1 MPSLSKTVLILQ
13 HHQNTLKIRNRLIMI
28 TFIKIFLES
37 ISQAIGQLRSNKLR
51 SLLSLLGI
59 TIGIFS
65 IIAVDSSVDSL
76 EDNIRGSFEKLGRDV
91 IFINKMSWGEDP
103 GKSYWKFMRR
113 PSPSYD
119 DYKAIVRKSKKA
131 QLVAF
136 QVVVGQ
142 KLLKYRSS
150 NVPNAF
156 LLGVSYDYA
165 EIFKTKFEKGRYYS
179 PIEYQLG
186 TSQVILGHQVS
197 ENLFGSL
204 DPIGRIVDV
213 GGHKLQV
220 IGVIEKSGK
229 SVINVM
235 DFDNVVLTSL
245 NLTKKIAS
253 IRSNFRWGGSSVMVK
268 ATKDTPIEDLK
279 GELTGILRAERQLK
293 PVEDDNFSLN
303 ELSILSKL
311 LDGLFGV
318 IGAAGN
324 FIGIFAL
331 LVGMFGV
338 ANIMFVSV
346 KERTSIIGIKK
357 ALGAKRWFILTEF
370 LVESIILCIIGG
382 IMGLLLVYGGLQ
394 FLKYMKF
401 SDFEIYLSSKNIL
414 RGIIWS
420 VVVGVLSGFIPAW
433 QASKMDPVEA
443 IRK

>member
-1 MPSLSKTVLILQ
+1 
-13 HHQNTLKIRNRLIMI
+13 MI
-28 TFIKIFLES
+28 TFIKIFFES
-37 ISQAIGQLRSNKLR
+37 VAQAIGQLRANKLR

-113 PSPSYD
+113 PAPSYE

-136 QVVVGQ
+136 QVVIGQ

-165 EIFKTKFEKGRYYS
+165 EIFKTKFSKGRYYS

-186 TSQVILGHQVS
+186 TSQVILGHQVA
-197 ENLFGSL
+197 EDLFGAL

-213 GGHKLQV
+213 SGHKVQV

-229 SVINVM
+229 SIINVM
-235 DFDNVVLTSL
+235 DFDNVILSSL

-253 IRSNFRWGGSSVMVK
+253 IRSNFRWGGSSIMAK
-268 ATKDTPIEDLK
+268 ADKDVSVEDLK
-279 GELTGILRAERQLK
+279 GELTGILRANRQLK
-293 PVEDDNFSLN
+293 PAEDDNFSLN

-357 ALGAKRWFILTEF
+357 ALGAKSWFILTEF
-370 LVESIILCIIGG
+370 LVESIILCVIGG

-401 SDFEIYLSSKNIL
+401 SDFDIYLSSKNVV

-420 VVVGVLSGFIPAW
+420 IVVGVLSGFIPAW
-433 QASKMDPVEA
+433 QAAKMDPVEA

>member
-1 MPSLSKTVLILQ
+1 
-13 HHQNTLKIRNRLIMI
+13 MI
-28 TFIKIFLES
+28 TFIKIFFES
-37 ISQAIGQLRSNKLR
+37 VSQAIGQLRANKLR

-103 GKSYWKFMRR
+103 GKSFWKFMRR
-113 PSPSYD
+113 PSPSYE
-119 DYKAIVRKSKKA
+119 DYKAIERKSKKA

-142 KLLKYRSS
+142 KMLKYRSS
-150 NVPNAF
+150 NVPNGF

-179 PIEYQLG
+179 PVEYQLG
-186 TSQVILGHQVS
+186 TTQVMLGHQVA
-197 ENLFGSL
+197 EDLFGSL

-213 GGHKLQV
+213 GGHKVQV

-229 SVINVM
+229 SIINVM
-235 DFDNVVLTSL
+235 DFDNVILASL

-253 IRSNFRWGGSSVMVK
+253 IRSNFRWGGTSIMAK
-268 ATKDTPIEDLK
+268 AAKDTNVEDLK
-279 GELTGILRAERQLK
+279 GELTGILRANRQLK

-303 ELSILSKL
+303 EISILTKL

-370 LVESIILCIIGG
+370 LVESIILCVIGG
-382 IMGLLLVYGGLQ
+382 IMGLILVYGGLQ

-401 SDFEIYLSSKNIL
+401 SDFDIYLSSKNVM

-420 VVVGVLSGFIPAW
+420 IVVGVLSGFIPAW